1 MSIEKK
7 QQFTSATEKLA
18 RMLGCP
24 NAHELAFREENGV
37 VTVILRMRYTHSKL
51 VSFNGKSVTMRDL
64 TKGAGWLEKKPLEDY
79 CAAVA

>member
-18 RMLGCP
+18 LALGCP
-24 NAHELAFREENGV
+24 NAHELAFTEKNGTIEV
-37 VTVILRMRYTHSKL
+37 VLRMRWTHSKL
-51 VSFNGKSVTMRDL
+51 VSFNGTSVTMRDL
-64 TKGAGWLEKKPLEDY
+64 TKGAQWLDRKPLEVY